1 MILARDRVYEENFPT
16 EQPKAAPDPRFPG
29 ANAYPGR
36 EGRDQK
42 TAPEGAEAPCCLR
55 DRDQRFPPAVRVR
68 KSTEYRRIYDG
79 GRKIVRR
86 GFVLFYLPN
95 GTPDHRLG
103 ITVTKRVGDAVTRNR
118 YKRRIRDSFRRKRQ
132 ELGPIGVDFIVHV
145 RHAFGDLSGGEWEK
159 EFRWCGA
166 RVQRELE
173 RG

>member
-1 MILARDRVYEENFPT
+1 MISARENVYEENFPT

-36 EGRDQK
+36 EGCNQK
-42 TAPEGAEAPCCLR
+42 AASEGAEAPGRLR
-55 DRDQRFPPAVRVR
+55 DHDQRFPPTVRVR

-132 ELGPIGVDFIVHV
+132 DLGPIGVDFIIHV